1 MLIWV
6 SLWFFKLWEKR
17 LFMWILFLIKYC
29 WKRIKLFNVYVI
41 FVGYMIV
48 YIYEEIWIKKLMYIY
63 KVYIGF
69 LVEYCLMNKMM
80 LLGLES

>member
-1 MLIWV
+1 M
-6 SLWFFKLWEKR
+6 
-17 LFMWILFLIKYC
+17 
-29 WKRIKLFNVYVI
+29 YVI

-48 YIYEEIWIKKLMYIY
+48 YIYEEIRIKKLMYIY

>member
-1 MLIWV
+1 M
-6 SLWFFKLWEKR
+6 
-17 LFMWILFLIKYC
+17 
-29 WKRIKLFNVYVI
+29 YVI

-69 LVEYCLMNKMM
+69 FSRVLFNE
-80 LLGLES
+80 